1 MKHFL
6 SLRTLLLV
14 DALSCAAMGAMLL
27 AAPSALGGWMALP
40 PALLTVAGLMLLP
53 IAAFMAVLAR
63 GSAVPRWAVTVVVI
77 GNVLWAAVSLL
88 LPVMGMVSPNAL
100 GWVFLLGQAGFVALL
115 AKLEADAA
123 SPAVPA

>member
-1 MKHFL
+1 MKHL
-6 SLRTLLLV
+6 TSLRTLLLV
-14 DALSCAAMGAMLL
+14 DALSCAALGALLL
-27 AAPSALGGWMALP
+27 AAPSALGAWMALP
-40 PALLTVAGLMLLP
+40 PALLTRAGLALLP

-63 GSAVPRWAVTVVVI
+63 GPAVPHWAVTVVVT

-88 LPVMGMVSPNAL
+88 LPVIGMVSPNVL

-115 AKLEADAA
+115 ARLEAGAA